1 MESILT
7 AEELE
12 NIKREIELNIEV
24 VEDNPP
30 F

>member
-12 NIKREIELNIEV
+12 NIKREIEINIE